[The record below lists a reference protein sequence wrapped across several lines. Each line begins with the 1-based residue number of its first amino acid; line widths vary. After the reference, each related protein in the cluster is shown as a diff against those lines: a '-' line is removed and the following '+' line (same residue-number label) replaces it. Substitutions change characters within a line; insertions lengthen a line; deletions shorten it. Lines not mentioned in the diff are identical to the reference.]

1 MVIVLEL
8 LSNCKYG
15 IWKNTFFQPSI
26 ILLSFSVKNQSE
38 FTLEKVE
45 INFVQKIDIIGN
57 CGKLFTARSAN
68 ERFGHPYQ

>member
-1 MVIVLEL
+1 ME
-8 LSNCKYG
+8 KY
-15 IWKNTFFQPSI
+15 FFQPSI

>member
-15 IWKNTFFQPSI
+15 IWKNAFSP
-26 ILLSFSVKNQSE
+26 LGHCSFSIGNQSE